1 MRFIPTEMGFILSLD
16 DNMYPTVVSK
26 KKGYILPLDA
36 KKYRWKRNIFRHL
49 MTKSIL
55 VSLPTMG
62 YFLLPN
68 NKKILIRVRVYL
80 TRIRLAKIVR
90 RSRAAQQHASQ
101 LPLLAQPRGAP
112 TGRFHR
118 NCRRWPP
125 RWQRLNGP
133 HTSRTQLS
141 SQFTNCSN
149 Y

>member
-68 NKKILIRVRVYL
+68 NKKDPY
-80 TRIRLAKIVR
+80 
-90 RSRAAQQHASQ
+90 
-101 LPLLAQPRGAP
+101 
-112 TGRFHR
+112 
-118 NCRRWPP
+118 
-125 RWQRLNGP
+125 
-133 HTSRTQLS
+133 
-141 SQFTNCSN
+141 
-149 Y
+149 